1 MLYAIGTKLLRGIES
16 LLYRKADR
24 IIVLSEGVGEYIAGR
39 GVNPEKISLLPNGV
53 YLEQFEVTEDRTSV
67 RARLDLLGK
76 FVVMYAG
83 VHGLANA
90 LDMILDAGY
99 LMEKAKI
106 GERRAENRELHALSS
121 KLYALCSEV
130 AFVLVGDGPCKGELQ
145 QIVNEKRLN
154 NVKMLPAVPKNYIP
168 NLLNA
173 ADALVIT
180 LRSLDLFSY
189 GVSPNKLF
197 EYMASGKPILCAVN
211 GRMAELVTRANAGIT
226 VEPENPEALMHAILS
241 LAGDSERCS
250 IYGANGRRFVAENF
264 SRSRIVEGLIS
275 ILDA

>member
-16 LLYRKADR
+16 LLYRRADR
-24 IIVLSEGVGEYIAGR
+24 IIALSEGVGKYIAGR

-83 VHGLANA
+83 AHGLANA
-90 LDMILDAGY
+90 LDMILGAGY

-106 GERRAENRELHALSS
+106 GERRAENRELHALSP

-211 GRMAELVTRANAGIT
+211 GRMAELVTRANAGIA
-226 VEPENPEALMHAILS
+226 VEPENPEALVCAILS
-241 LAGDSERCS
+241 LAGDSKRRS
-250 IYGANGRRFVAENF
+250 IYGANGRKFVAENF

-275 ILDA
+275 ILDV